1 VSETHQTP
9 GPFWHSR
16 AKRRRNIGAQQIFGA
31 CPREV
36 VPRICTPPLF
46 DHIFPEKPMPSR
58 DLQKFVHRLQ
68 FLRCFLS
75 FFETCPHETCE
86 AYTQRPVSS
95 EACTSRR
102 GGRSAARPTTSRREA
117 VAQRGLPRAAGREAV
132 AQRGLPRAA
141 GEAVAQRG
149 LPRAAG
155 EAVAQRNVPF
165 FFRFSF
171 SHFRRG

>member
-1 VSETHQTP
+1 MTDVGAVAGGRVSETHPPP
-9 GPFWHSR
+9 GPFWHPR

-46 DHIFPEKPMPSR
+46 DHLFPEKPMPSR

-95 EACTSRR
+95 EAYTSRR
-102 GGRSAARPTTSRREA
+102 GGRSAAKRT
-117 VAQRGLPRAAGREAV
+117 
-132 AQRGLPRAA
+132 
-141 GEAVAQRG
+141 
-149 LPRAAG
+149 
-155 EAVAQRNVPF
+155 F
-165 FFRFSF
+165 FFSASRFHTF
-171 SHFRRG
+171 VEDNPRIIWEPARRIHEFLRKLR